1 MQGLGAQSFAVDSMD
16 TARRLC
22 LRRPKRASHRRK
34 SPGTELDGIVWR
46 HVPRSAHPLH
56 IGYILL
62 ASRRWNRSGEYGC
75 FYTSLTRAGVIAEY
89 HKELAKVSGIST
101 EEDHPQ
107 DLVSIHVVA
116 KHVLDLTKPSTRKG
130 MGISLETIT
139 GHRFPDIDA
148 CRAMADLARLQGY
161 RGILS
166 PSAAADGMKNLN
178 LYIDGRADE
187 VSLMEGVGR
196 EPLNYH

>member
-1 MQGLGAQSFAVDSMD
+1 L
-16 TARRLC
+16 
-22 LRRPKRASHRRK
+22 
-34 SPGTELDGIVWR
+34 
-46 HVPRSAHPLH
+46 
-56 IGYILL
+56 
-62 ASRRWNRSGEYGC
+62 
-75 FYTSLTRAGVIAEY
+75 YTSLTRAGAIAEY
-89 HKELAKVSGIST
+89 HKELVKVSGISA
-101 EEDHPQ
+101 EEDHPR

-116 KHVLDLTKPSTRKG
+116 KRVLDLTKPSTRMR

-139 GHRFPDIDA
+139 GDRAPDIDA
-148 CRAMADLARLQGY
+148 CRSIADLAGLQGY
-161 RGILS
+161 HGILS

>member
-1 MQGLGAQSFAVDSMD
+1 MRQ
-16 TARRLC
+16 
-22 LRRPKRASHRRK
+22 PKRTSHRRK
-34 SPGTELDGIVWR
+34 SPGTEFDGVVWR
-46 HVPRSAHPLH
+46 HVPRGAHPLH

-62 ASRRWNRSGEYGC
+62 ASGRWNRSGEYGC
-75 FYTSLTRAGVIAEY
+75 LYTSLTRAGAIAEY
-89 HKELAKVSGIST
+89 HKELAKISGISAG
-101 EEDHPQ
+101 EDHPR

-116 KHVLDLTKPSTRKG
+116 KHVLDLTKPGTRKR

-139 GHRFPDIDA
+139 GDRVADIDS
-148 CRAMADLARLQGY
+148 CRAIADLARLQGY

-166 PSAAADGMKNLN
+166 PSAAADGKKNLN
-178 LYIDGRADE
+178 LYIDGRADD

>member
-1 MQGLGAQSFAVDSMD
+1 
-16 TARRLC
+16 
-22 LRRPKRASHRRK
+22 LRRPKRASHRRN
-34 SPGTELDGIVWR
+34 SPGTEFDGLVWR
-46 HVPRSAHPLH
+46 HVPRGAHPLH

-62 ASRRWNRSGEYGC
+62 ASGRWNRSGEYGC
-75 FYTSLTRAGVIAEY
+75 LYTSLTRAGAIAEY
-89 HKELAKVSGIST
+89 HKELVKVSGISA
-101 EEDHPQ
+101 EEDHPR

-116 KHVLDLTKPSTRKG
+116 KRVLDLTKPSTRKR

-139 GHRFPDIDA
+139 GDRVPDIDA
-148 CRAMADLARLQGY
+148 CRAIADLARLQGY

-178 LYIDGRADE
+178 LYIDGRGDE
-187 VSLMEGVGR
+187 VSLMEGGGR